1 MYRRYFDLEH
11 LMIVAVRQLQFQTAG
26 FLKQVRIILQQ
37 FACIAD
43 RRFFRLGMIGIFKTR
58 IIRFRFLSF
67 NMKKITRQIA
77 NL

>member
-1 MYRRYFDLEH
+1 
-11 LMIVAVRQLQFQTAG
+11 MIVAVHQLQFEAAG
-26 FLKQVRIILQQ
+26 FLKQIRIILQQ
-37 FACIAD
+37 FACIAN

-77 NL
+77 DL